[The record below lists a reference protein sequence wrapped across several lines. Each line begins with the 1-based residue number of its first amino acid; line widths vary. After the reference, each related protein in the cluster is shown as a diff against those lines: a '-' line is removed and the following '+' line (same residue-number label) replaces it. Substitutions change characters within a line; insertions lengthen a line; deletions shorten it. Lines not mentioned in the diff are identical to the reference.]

1 MPRLLSVGKRIVLL
15 SLITILLTGALV
27 GLSATAPMYYS
38 IRSHIEQVNL
48 TNAAAQAG
56 AIENH
61 FARYHSLAAQFTS
74 RTEIRKRLETYLAGQ
89 LSLAQLQEFSQPRLA
104 EPASHIPDLRA
115 MVRITPAQEIV
126 AAVGELAEQVQQLDL
141 SAVSQQVVSL
151 SEPAVDLIRVSAE
164 IHSPDGV
171 LVGLDILYF
180 DAQSL
185 APLLSKFSTY
195 TETAQLNLISQNSL
209 LSLGYDPVQ
218 QRVVR
223 QELTPVLKRDLAGLN
238 YTKTQL
244 FDFVDGQDFTLIY
257 VPLTEMDCGL
267 LIRIPQRIFYQA
279 AYQDVLWAYLSIFI
293 MLVIGALISH
303 YAVRPLINKL
313 TRQAAEIEHHAIEL
327 RLAASVFEQTQQAI
341 LITDPQ
347 LNIVRT
353 NQGAKKILHTG
364 DTSFCERNL
373 KEFLPPDICDNNQLL
388 TQDLN
393 TLLDSK
399 GSWQGEIC
407 YKKSGVDEGDI
418 TATLQNITSVKN
430 ANAQISY
437 LIHIFSDITE
447 RKAVHNKIIHLAH
460 HDALTGLPNRN
471 ALMNRLSYC
480 VDHTD
485 SFAVLFI
492 DLDKF
497 KPVNDN
503 YGHQV
508 GDRLLSEVA
517 QRIRSVV
524 RANDIVGRL
533 GGDEFLMVVESA
545 QDVSQINVIAAKIIQ
560 QVIQP
565 FQIQGHSLTV
575 GVSIGIAHYPKDG
588 DNADRIIQA
597 ADAAMYKAKQGG
609 GNRFAYC

>member
-1 MPRLLSVGKRIVLL
+1 MPRLLSVGKRIVLF
-15 SLITILLTGALV
+15 SLLTILLTGILV

-74 RTEIRKRLETYLAGQ
+74 RTEIRKRLEAYLAGE

-141 SAVSQQVVSL
+141 SAVPQKALSL
-151 SEPAVDLIRVSAE
+151 SDPAIDLIRVSAE

-195 TETAQLNLISQNSL
+195 ADTAQLNLISQNSL

-218 QRVVR
+218 QSVLR
-223 QELTPVLKRDLAGLN
+223 QELAPALKRDLAGLN

-244 FDFVDGQDFTLIY
+244 FDFADEHDSILIY

-267 LIRIPQRIFYQA
+267 LIQIPQGIFYQA

-313 TRQAAEIEHHAIEL
+313 TRQAAEIESNAIEL

-347 LNIVRT
+347 LNIVRA
-353 NQGAKKILHTG
+353 NQAAQKTLNVDDELLT
-364 DTSFCERNL
+364 ERNL
-373 KEFLPPDICDNNQLL
+373 KEFLPPDKGDNNQLL

-393 TLLDSK
+393 TLLGAKD
-399 GSWQGEIC
+399 SWQGEIC
-407 YKKSGVDEGDI
+407 YKKSDSNENDV
-418 TATLQNITSVKN
+418 THTLQNVTSVKN
-430 ANAQISY
+430 SSAQLSY

-471 ALMNRLSYC
+471 ALMNRLAYC

-503 YGHQV
+503 FGHQV
-508 GDRLLSEVA
+508 GDRLLREVA

-533 GGDEFLMVVESA
+533 GGDEFLMIVESE

-565 FQIQGHSLTV
+565 FQIEGLSLSV

-597 ADAAMYKAKQGG
+597 ADTAMYKAKQSG
-609 GNRFAYC
+609 GNRFAR